1 MKEYKYIRLLLLL
14 VVGSF
19 LTLVSCSDDEEDNG
33 EPVTVLTGNLKKI
46 TFDSA
51 VCGGEITTGY
61 AKDRGVCWNTSPMP
75 TVENSHTTDG
85 NGTGEFTSSLT
96 GLEEGTAYYVRAY
109 ARNGVGEII
118 YGEQKQCT
126 TMAHGKPVTSINE
139 VKTIETNSA
148 VVVSQML
155 IDGGIEVSDYGI
167 IYGESEDL
175 SLEKGT
181 VIKLGVSKD
190 PVETSLTE
198 LTDNTEYHV
207 IAYATYSGGTVYSA
221 LSPFT
226 TLKFAD
232 PKLSLTTDNIT
243 GDSFDAE
250 VTATSGT
257 ELPVLEYGVVYGTK
271 TKPTVEKNTVKKFG
285 EGDGTVK
292 LEVADLEG
300 DTKYYVRPYAKN
312 KNGVSYGEETT
323 VLTLSNKA
331 LISTVAT
338 EHITAHRAFIGGEI
352 LSLGLKSVPVT
363 EVGVC
368 WGTKTA
374 PTITGDHVKADA
386 SFNKVG
392 EFDALQLFC
401 LVPSTKYYVR
411 AYVTNKY
418 GTNYGEEITFTTRE
432 PVATYFKASKTK
444 PDFNGLSMSSTTPGE
459 GYSKDQSEAYDLLEK
474 VLVSTGK
481 TLNYY
486 RLYIVPNK
494 AGEPAYLN
502 TIITYPKS
510 AGSTSTTSAIWK
522 TKLDMTNDYI
532 YSCSHLA
539 AYDKTATDM
548 EKSAA
553 KNGQTDNLMRSV
565 EFVTQSPFVIDWDDE
580 SSTTISTTDKSANFY
595 LIPLDSPEK
604 YKYMG
609 VLRMTTSK
617 VYTDWW

>member
-14 VVGSF
+14 VVGSL
-19 LTLVSCSDDEEDNG
+19 LTLVSCKDDEEDNG
-33 EPVTVLTGNLKKI
+33 EPVTIVTGNLKNI

-51 VCGGEITTGY
+51 VCGGEIITGY

-75 TVENSHTTDG
+75 TVKNSHTTDG
-85 NGTGEFTSSLT
+85 NGAGEFTSNLT
-96 GLEEGTAYYVRAY
+96 SLEEGTAYYVRAY
-109 ARNGVGEII
+109 ARNGAGEII

-139 VKTIETNSA
+139 VKTIKTTTA

-181 VIKLGVSKD
+181 VVKLDVSKD
-190 PVETSLTE
+190 PEETALAE
-198 LTDNTEYHV
+198 LTDNTEYYV

-221 LSPFT
+221 SYSFT
-226 TLKFAD
+226 TLKYAD
-232 PKLSLTTDNIT
+232 PVLSLTTDNIT

-257 ELPVLEYGVVYGTK
+257 ELPILEYGVAYGTK

-292 LEVADLEG
+292 SVIADLDG

-338 EHITAHRAFIGGEI
+338 THITAHRAFIGGEV

-363 EVGVC
+363 EVGIC

-374 PTITGDHVKADA
+374 PTVAGDHVKADA

-411 AYVTNKY
+411 AYVTNQY
-418 GTNYGEEITFTTRE
+418 GINYGEEVTFTTRE
-432 PVATYFKASKTK
+432 PVANYFKAATEGT
-444 PDFNGLSMSSTTPGE
+444 DFNGMYMSPTVPGE
-459 GYSKDQSEAYDLLEK
+459 GCSEDQLEAYSLLEN
-474 VLVSTGK
+474 VLTTYK
-481 TLNYY
+481 RTLKYF
-486 RLYIVPNK
+486 RLYIVPN
-494 AGEPAYLN
+494 ASGEPAYLN
-502 TIITYPKS
+502 SIAYYSNSSGSNYS
-510 AGSTSTTSAIWK
+510 ATWK
-522 TKLDMTNDYI
+522 TKLDMTKDYV
-532 YSCSHLA
+532 YTCTHSTTEGSNASNLA
-539 AYDKTATDM
+539 N
-548 EKSAA
+548 SAQ
-553 KNGQTDNLMRSV
+553 KNNQTDDLIRSV
-565 EFVTQSPFVIDWDDE
+565 EFVTQDSFVIDWDDE
-580 SSTTISTTDKSANFY
+580 SSTTITTDDRRALLY
-595 LIPLDSPEK
+595 LIPVHSPEK
-604 YKYMG
+604 YKRMG
-609 VLRMTTSK
+609 VLRITGVK
-617 VYTDWW
+617 PYTDWW

>member
-14 VVGSF
+14 VVGSL
-19 LTLVSCSDDEEDNG
+19 LTLVSCKDDEEDNG
-33 EPVTVLTGNLKKI
+33 EPVTIVTGNLKNI

-51 VCGGEITTGY
+51 VCGGEIITGY

-85 NGTGEFTSSLT
+85 NGAGEFTSSLT
-96 GLEEGTAYYVRAY
+96 GLKEGTAYYVRAY
-109 ARNGVGEII
+109 ARNGAGEII

-139 VKTIETNSA
+139 VKTIKTTTA

-181 VIKLGVSKD
+181 VVKLDVSKD
-190 PVETSLTE
+190 PEETALAE
-198 LTDNTEYHV
+198 LTDNTKYYV

-221 LSPFT
+221 SSSFT
-226 TLKFAD
+226 TLKYAD
-232 PKLSLTTDNIT
+232 PVLSLTTDNIT

-257 ELPVLEYGVVYGTK
+257 ELPILEYGVVYGTK

-292 LEVADLEG
+292 SEIADLDG

-338 EHITAHRAFIGGEI
+338 AHITAHRAFIGGKV

-363 EVGVC
+363 EVGIC

-374 PTITGDHVKADA
+374 PTVAGDHVKADA

-411 AYVTNKY
+411 AYVTNQY
-418 GTNYGEEITFTTRE
+418 GTNYGEEVTFTTRE
-432 PVATYFKASKTK
+432 PVANYLKATK
-444 PDFNGLSMSSTTPGE
+444 EGNDFNAFNMTPTYPGE
-459 GYSKDQSEAYDLLEK
+459 GYSEDQQEAYDQLEQAVK
-474 VLVSTGK
+474 SYGSRILK
-481 TLNYY
+481 AF
-486 RLYIVPNK
+486 RFYIVPNT

-502 TIITYPKS
+502 SYVYYSNS
-510 AGSTSTTSAIWK
+510 AGTSTYNASWK
-522 TKLDMTNDYI
+522 TKIDLSEDYV
-532 YSCSHLA
+532 YTFSHSVEA
-539 AYDKTATDM
+539 NKNATTLTG
-548 EKSAA
+548 KV
-553 KNGQTDNLMRSV
+553 TDLTYLMRSA
-565 EFVTQSPFVIDWDDE
+565 EYVTTDSFVIDWDNE
-580 SSTTISTTDKSANFY
+580 SSTTIAPTDEVAAFY
-595 LIPLDSPEK
+595 IIPIHSPEK
-604 YKYMG
+604 YKRMG
-609 VLRMTTSK
+609 VFRATPSDP
-617 VYTDWW
+617 YTDWW

>member
-1 MKEYKYIRLLLLL
+1 MKEYKYIRFLLLL

-33 EPVTVLTGNLKKI
+33 EPVTVVTGNLKKI

-85 NGTGEFTSSLT
+85 NGAGEFTSSLT

-109 ARNGVGEII
+109 ARNGAGEII

-139 VKTIETNSA
+139 VKTIKATSA

-181 VIKLGVSKD
+181 VVKLEVSKD
-190 PVETSLTE
+190 PMETSLAE

-207 IAYATYSGGTVYSA
+207 MAYATYSGGTVYSA
-221 LSPFT
+221 ISSFITP
-226 TLKFAD
+226 KFAD
-232 PKLSLTTDNIT
+232 PHLTLETGNVT

-257 ELPVLEYGVVYGTK
+257 ELSILEYGVVYGIK

-292 LEVADLEG
+292 LEIADLEG
-300 DTKYYVRPYAKN
+300 DTQYYVRPYAKN

-331 LISTVAT
+331 LVSTVAT

-411 AYVTNKY
+411 AYVTNQY
-418 GTNYGEEITFTTRE
+418 GTNYGEEVTFTTRE
-432 PVATYFKASKTK
+432 PVADYLKATK
-444 PDFNGLSMSSTTPGE
+444 EGNDFNAFNMTPTYPGE
-459 GYSKDQSEAYDLLEK
+459 GYSEDQQEAYNQLEEAVK
-474 VLVSTGK
+474 SYGSRILK
-481 TLNYY
+481 AF
-486 RLYIVPNK
+486 RFYIVPNT

-502 TIITYPKS
+502 SYVYYS
-510 AGSTSTTSAIWK
+510 NAEGSKNYNATWK
-522 TKLDMTNDYI
+522 TKLDMSKDYV
-532 YSCSHLA
+532 YTCSHSAEANGNATTLA
-539 AYDKTATDM
+539 KKISPLED
-548 EKSAA
+548 
-553 KNGQTDNLMRSV
+553 LMRSV
-565 EFVTQSPFVIDWDDE
+565 EYVTTDSFVIDWDNE
-580 SSTTISTTDKSANFY
+580 SSTTISPTDGVAAFY
-595 LIPLDSPEK
+595 IIPIHSPEK
-604 YKYMG
+604 YKRMG
-609 VLRMTTSK
+609 VFRATPSDP
-617 VYTDWW
+617 YTDWW